1 MEATA
6 TLAEN
11 ILFIFIDMTKHYKI
25 KLEDKAA
32 FLNKIEKVGVKVDSF
47 QIKDNKLDDMFEFDV
62 TNPETIKTINSVL
75 KDSPKIDQVKEQL
88 KAMIREELKSFRN
101 KE

>member
-1 MEATA
+1 ME
-6 TLAEN
+6 
-11 ILFIFIDMTKHYKI
+11 KHYKI

-32 FLNKIEKVGVKVDSF
+32 FLNKIERVGVQVDSF
-47 QIKDNKLDDMFEFDV
+47 DIKDNKLDDTFEFTVSD
-62 TNPETIKTINSVL
+62 PITIKTINTILSQ
-75 KDSPKIDQVKEQL
+75 SPKINQLKEQI

>member
-25 KLEDKAA
+25 ELKDKAA
-32 FLNKIEKVGVKVDSF
+32 FLNKIEKVGVMVDSF
-47 QIKDNKLDDMFEFDV
+47 DIKNNKLDNTFEFDV
-62 TNPETIKTINSVL
+62 TDPEAIKTIDSVL
-75 KDSPKIDQVKEQL
+75 KQSPKIDQVKEQL
-88 KAMIREELKSFRN
+88 KSMIREELKSFRN
-101 KE
+101 K

>member
-1 MEATA
+1 M
-6 TLAEN
+6 
-11 ILFIFIDMTKHYKI
+11 KHYKI

-47 QIKDNKLDDMFEFDV
+47 QIKDNKLDDTFEFDV
-62 TNPETIKTINSVL
+62 SDPITIKTINSIL

-88 KAMIREELKSFRN
+88 KAMIREELKSF
-101 KE
+101 KK

>member
-1 MEATA
+1 MV
-6 TLAEN
+6 
-11 ILFIFIDMTKHYKI
+11 KHYKI

-47 QIKDNKLDDMFEFDV
+47 QIKNNKLDDAFEFDV
-62 TNPETIKTINSVL
+62 TDPETIKTINSVL
-75 KDSPKIDQVKEQL
+75 KDSHKIDQIKEQL
-88 KAMIREELKSFRN
+88 KVMIREELKIFKN

>member
-1 MEATA
+1 MA
-6 TLAEN
+6 
-11 ILFIFIDMTKHYKI
+11 KHYKI

-47 QIKDNKLDDMFEFDV
+47 QIRNNKLEDVFEFDV
-62 TNPETIKTINSVL
+62 TDPVAIETINSVL
-75 KDSPKIDQVKEQL
+75 KQSPKIDQVKEQL
-88 KAMIREELKSFRN
+88 KAMIREELKSFKN

>member
-1 MEATA
+1 MA
-6 TLAEN
+6 
-11 ILFIFIDMTKHYKI
+11 KHYKI

-32 FLNKIEKVGVKVDSF
+32 LLNHMQRVGIAVDSF
-47 QIKDNKLDDMFEFDV
+47 DIQDNKLDDTFEFTVEDPKIV
-62 TNPETIKTINSVL
+62 DMINTIL
-75 KDSPKIDQVKEQL
+75 KRSPKINQVKEQL

>member
-25 KLEDKAA
+25 ELKDKAA
-32 FLNKIEKVGVKVDSF
+32 FLNKIERVGVMVDSF
-47 QIKDNKLDDMFEFDV
+47 DIKNNKLDNTFEFDV
-62 TNPETIKTINSVL
+62 TDPEAIKIIDSIL
-75 KDSPKIDQVKEQL
+75 KQSPKIDQVKEQL

-101 KE
+101 K

>member
-1 MEATA
+1 MA
-6 TLAEN
+6 
-11 ILFIFIDMTKHYKI
+11 KHYKI

-47 QIKDNKLDDMFEFDV
+47 QIKNNKLEDVFEFDV
-62 TNPETIKTINSVL
+62 SDPIAIKTIDTVL
-75 KDSPKIDQVKEQL
+75 KNSPKINTVKEQL
-88 KAMIREELKSFRN
+88 KAMIREELKLFRN

>member
-1 MEATA
+1 
-6 TLAEN
+6 
-11 ILFIFIDMTKHYKI
+11 MTKHYKI

-32 FLNKIEKVGVKVDSF
+32 FINKVEKVGVTIDSF
-47 QIKDNKLDDMFEFDV
+47 DIKNDKLDDTFEFTVSDP
-62 TNPETIKTINSVL
+62 NTIKTIDTILSQ
-75 KDSPKIDQVKEQL
+75 SPKINQVKEQL